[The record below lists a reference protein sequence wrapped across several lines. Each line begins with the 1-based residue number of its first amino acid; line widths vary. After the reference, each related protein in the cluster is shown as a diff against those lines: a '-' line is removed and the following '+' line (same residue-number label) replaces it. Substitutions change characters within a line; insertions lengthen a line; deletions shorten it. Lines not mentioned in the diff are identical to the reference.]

1 MKTGKILTEEISD
14 LTVGSL
20 PTRPTSPVALGGR
33 GYSPREMKH
42 AFDRLPLFI
51 VERFNS
57 RIDDIKAV
65 GEDSVAAAI
74 PSGVSEGHSLS
85 DLLGDITNGAF
96 ASYLTVLDKTLSVH
110 ITEILERL
118 NRLEGGSI

>member
-33 GYSPREMKH
+33 GYSPAEMKH

-57 RIDDIKAV
+57 LIDDIKAV

-85 DLLGDITNGAF
+85 DLLGDITGGGF